1 MAELFRT
8 VCADC
13 GGNVSIDSVASEN
26 GVITSCK
33 CLSCKCT
40 KTVQVPFSAD
50 VKVNVTVEVAEE
62 KPVEE
67 KKKGKKVAKVD

>member
-1 MAELFRT
+1 MAELFKT

-40 KTVQVPFSAD
+40 KTVQVPLSE
-50 VKVNVTVEVAEE
+50 VGKVAPKVEE
-62 KPVEE
+62 KPAAE
-67 KKKGKKVAKVD
+67 KKGKKVAKVD